1 MSAIDTLVPPVRRLQ
16 VGGREVV
23 VEVLRMRQIPE
34 FSRAIA
40 APWSAIVDGDYLL
53 AIVECPDEVMQAI
66 TVATGLEAAFLA
78 DLRPDEFLAL
88 ASAVFEVNLDFFAR
102 AVLPAAR
109 AMGAG
114 MTKAMTSASLP
125 GLSPLATATRTSL
138 N

>member
-1 MSAIDTLVPPVRRLQ
+1 MTALDTLVPLVRRLQ
-16 VGGREVV
+16 VGGQEVA

-40 APWSAIVDGDYLL
+40 APWSAIVAGDYLTV
-53 AIVECPDEVMQAI
+53 IVEFPEDTMKAVAI
-66 TVATGLEAAFLA
+66 ATGQDGEFLA

-88 ASAVFEVNLDFFAR
+88 ATAVFEVNLDFFAR

-114 MTKAMTSASLP
+114 MTKAMTFASSP
-125 GLSPLATATRTSL
+125 GSSPPGTATRTSL

>member
-34 FSRAIA
+34 FSR
-40 APWSAIVDGDYLL
+40 
-53 AIVECPDEVMQAI
+53 ECPDEVMQVI

-125 GLSPLATATRTSL
+125 GLSLPATATRTSL